1 MNTRDRGRAP
11 ITRRATLAAALLAPA
26 LVRAQERQ
34 TMLHDLA
41 RRAAIYLFPVYE
53 MYRTRW
59 NAMVNEA
66 NPVRG
71 KLNRFLHVPVLATHK
86 SRAVTTP
93 NTDTLYSSAWLDL
106 SLEPLFLTVPA
117 MGERYYSFAFMSL
130 FTDNFAYV
138 CRRLDGGTPRPRMI
152 VGPAWQ
158 GVASSEV
165 DLVRSPTNG
174 VWLLG
179 RILVDGPDDLPAVRA
194 LQGKT
199 LLETPDMR
207 NERRILETEELMR
220 QRNTLPPQAVA
231 DWPAPNRTDPFDLFA
246 VGLRALGES
255 PLGERDRAVM
265 GSFAELKLRPGRR
278 FDARAFSESERT
290 AIQAGIAEAQ
300 AEIRGAGK
308 RYGQTV
314 NGWNYPARNLGNF
327 GNDYLYRATIALTA
341 LAALETA
348 EATYL
353 SCGSDEAGQ
362 PLDGSARYVLRF
374 EPGQLPPAKA
384 FWSLTMYEVT
394 PEGRAFFTDNPI
406 GRYAIGDRTK
416 GLHKSPDG
424 ALEIYVQHARPGAE
438 QESNWLPAPASGPI
452 RLLLRAYEPQEAL
465 LDGRYR
471 LPPVRRNSLP

>member
-1 MNTRDRGRAP
+1 MKIR
-11 ITRRATLAAALLAPA
+11 RRAAIAAALLAPA
-26 LVRAQERQ
+26 VARAQER
-34 TMLHDLA
+34 TAMLQDLA
-41 RRAAIYLFPVYE
+41 RRATIYLFPYYE

-59 NAMVNEA
+59 NATVNEA

-71 KLNRFLHVPVLATHK
+71 KLNRFLHVPVLATPR

-106 SLEPLFLTVPA
+106 SLEPIFLTVPD
-117 MGERYYSFAFMSL
+117 MGGRYYSFAFMSL
-130 FTDNFAYV
+130 STDNFAYV
-138 CRRLDGGTPRPRMI
+138 CRRLDGNRPQPRMI
-152 VGPAWQ
+152 VGPGWKGTADSD
-158 GVASSEV
+158 VV
-165 DLVRSPTNG
+165 LVQAPTNG

-179 RILVDGPDDLPAVRA
+179 RVLVDGPPDLESVWT
-194 LQGKT
+194 LQSRT

-207 NERRILETEELMR
+207 NERRILETQELMR
-220 QRNTLPPQAVA
+220 QRSSPPPEAVA
-231 DWPAPNRTDPFDLFA
+231 DWPAINRNDPFDLFE

-265 GSFAELKLRPGRR
+265 ESLADLKLRPGRK
-278 FDARAFSESERT
+278 FDARAFSETERA
-290 AIQAGIAEAQ
+290 AIQAGIAQAQ
-300 AEIRGAGK
+300 DEIRAAGK
-308 RYGQTV
+308 HYGETV

-327 GNDYLYRATIALTA
+327 GDDYLYRAHIALTA

-353 SCGSDEAGQ
+353 SCTSDAAGQ
-362 PLDGSARYVLRF
+362 ALDGGGRYVLRF

-384 FWSLTMYEVT
+384 FWSLTLYEVT

-406 GRYAIGDRTK
+406 GRYAIGDRTR
-416 GLHKSPDG
+416 GLRKTPDG
-424 ALEIYVQHARPGAE
+424 ALEIYVQHERPAGD
-438 QESNWLPAPASGPI
+438 QESNWLPAPAAGPI

-471 LPPVRRNSLP
+471 LPAVRGNSTP

>member
-1 MNTRDRGRAP
+1 VT
-11 ITRRATLAAALLAPA
+11 ITRRTTLAAALLAPA
-26 LVRAQERQ
+26 LARAQEK
-34 TMLHDLA
+34 TSMLHDLA
-41 RRAAIYLFPVYE
+41 RRAVIYLFPVYE

-59 NAMVNEA
+59 NATVNEA

-71 KLNRFLHVPVLATHK
+71 RLNRFQHVPVLATHK

-93 NTDTLYSSAWLDL
+93 NTDTLYSSVWLDL
-106 SLEPLFLTVPA
+106 SLEPLFLTVPP

-138 CRRLDGGTPRPRMI
+138 CRRLHGGKPAPRMI

-158 GVASSEV
+158 GVAPSEAV
-165 DLVRSPTNG
+165 LVRAPTNG

-179 RILVDGPDDLPAVRA
+179 RILVDGPDDLAAVRA

-220 QRNTLPPQAVA
+220 QRSTLPPQAVA
-231 DWPAPNRTDPFDLFA
+231 DWPATNPADPFNLFD

-255 PLGERDRAVM
+255 PLGDRDRAVM
-265 GSFAELKLRPGRR
+265 ESFADLKLRPGRK
-278 FDARAFSESERT
+278 FDARAFSEPERT
-290 AIQAGIAEAQ
+290 AIQAGIAEAK
-300 AEIRGAGK
+300 AEIRAAGK
-308 RYGQTV
+308 RYGETV

-327 GNDYLYRATIALTA
+327 GDDYLYRALVALSG

-353 SCGSDEAGQ
+353 GCTTDESGQ
-362 PLDGSARYVLRF
+362 PLDGRNRYVLRF
-374 EPGQLPPAKA
+374 APGQLPPAKA
-384 FWSLTMYEVT
+384 FWSLSMYEQM
-394 PEGRAFFTDNPI
+394 PDGRAFFTDNQL

-416 GLHKSPDG
+416 GLKTGADG
-424 ALEIYVQHARPGAE
+424 ALEIYMQHERPAAE
-438 QESNWLPAPASGPI
+438 KEPNWLPAPASGPI
-452 RLLLRAYEPQEAL
+452 RLVLRAYEPQEAL
-465 LDGRYR
+465 LDGRYH
-471 LPPVRRNSLP
+471 LPPVRRNSSP